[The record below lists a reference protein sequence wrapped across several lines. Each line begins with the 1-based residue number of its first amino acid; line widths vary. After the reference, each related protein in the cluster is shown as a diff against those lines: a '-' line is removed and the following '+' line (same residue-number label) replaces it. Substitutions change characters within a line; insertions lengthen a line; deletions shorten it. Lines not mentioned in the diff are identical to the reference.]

1 MRLDKNFKGRRMVKA
16 GIVGIGRWG
25 QYLVGSVQG
34 TSKYINFTAG
44 VTRTKSK
51 AETFCSEQGIDLRDD
66 YSEILNDNDIDA
78 VVLATPHTQH
88 EEQIIAAA
96 AAGKHIFTEKPFAL
110 DRPSAERAVAAC
122 RKAGVTLALGH
133 NRRFMDNTV
142 ALKAMIEAG
151 ELGTLMHIDGN
162 QSSDLNVAAG
172 AWRDSRDESPA
183 GGMTSLGVH
192 ALDCIIHLAGKI
204 SQIDAY
210 STRRAIEFDID
221 DTTAALLKFENGMT
235 GTLVTLASTARI
247 WHIRIAGS
255 KGWAEMRD
263 HKTLTVCKSDGN
275 PKTIE
280 YEDSPYP
287 HMVSIRGEIEEFAQA
302 TVGNATYRISQDEM
316 IHNAEVL
323 AGLITSAKTGNRML
337 FG

>member
-1 MRLDKNFKGRRMVKA
+1 MINA
-16 GIVGIGRWG
+16 AIVGIGRWG
-25 QYLVGSVQG
+25 QYLVTSVQG
-34 TSKYINFTAG
+34 TSEHIRFTAG

-51 AETFCSEQGIDLRDD
+51 AEAFCSEQGIDLRDD
-66 YSEILNDNDIDA
+66 YSELLNDPNIDA
-78 VVLATPHTQH
+78 IVLATPHTQH
-88 EEQIIAAA
+88 EEQIVAAA
-96 AAGKHIFTEKPFAL
+96 KAGKHVFTEKPFTL

-122 RKAGVTLALGH
+122 KEAGVALALGH
-133 NRRFMDNTV
+133 NRRFMENTV
-142 ALKAMIEAG
+142 ALKAMVEAG

-172 AWRDSRDESPA
+172 AWRDSREESPA

-204 SQIDAY
+204 SAIDAY
-210 STRRAIEFDID
+210 STRRAIGFDID
-221 DTTAALLKFENGMT
+221 DTTAALLRFENGMT

-263 HKTLTVCKSDGN
+263 NKTLTVCKSDGN
-275 PKTIE
+275 PEDIVFD
-280 YEDSPYP
+280 DSPYP
-287 HMVSIRGEIEEFAQA
+287 HMGSITGEIEEFALA
-302 TVGNATYRISQDEM
+302 ASGKATYRISPEEM

-323 AGLITSAKTGNRML
+323 AGLITSAETGNRVT
-337 FG
+337 FS

>member
-1 MRLDKNFKGRRMVKA
+1 MINA
-16 GIVGIGRWG
+16 AIVGIGRWG
-25 QYLVGSVQG
+25 QYLVTSVQG
-34 TSKYINFTAG
+34 SSEHIKFTAG

-51 AETFCSEQGIDLRDD
+51 AEAFCSEQGIDLRDD
-66 YSEILNDNDIDA
+66 YAELLNDPNINA
-78 VVLATPHTQH
+78 IVLATPHTQH
-88 EEQIIAAA
+88 EEQIVAAA
-96 AAGKHIFTEKPFAL
+96 KAGKHVFTEKPFTL

-122 RKAGVTLALGH
+122 KEAGVALALGH
-133 NRRFMDNTV
+133 NRRFMENTV

-172 AWRDSRDESPA
+172 AWRDSREESPA

-204 SQIDAY
+204 SAIDAY
-210 STRRAIEFDID
+210 STRRAIGFDID
-221 DTTAALLKFENGMT
+221 DTTAALLRFENGMT
-235 GTLVTLASTARI
+235 GTLVTMASTAKI

-263 HKTLTVCKSDGN
+263 NKTLTVCKSDGS
-275 PKTIE
+275 PEKIVFD
-280 YEDSPYP
+280 DSPYP
-287 HMVSIRGEIEEFAQA
+287 HMGSISGEIEEFALA
-302 TVGNATYRISQDEM
+302 AAGKASYRISPEEM
-316 IHNAEVL
+316 VHNAEVL
-323 AGLITSAKTGNRML
+323 AGLITSAETGNRVT

>member
-1 MRLDKNFKGRRMVKA
+1 MINA
-16 GIVGIGRWG
+16 AIVGIGRWG
-25 QYLVGSVQG
+25 QYLVTSVQG
-34 TSKYINFTAG
+34 SSEHIKFTAG

-51 AETFCSEQGIDLRDD
+51 AEAFCSEQGIDLRDD
-66 YSEILNDNDIDA
+66 YAELLNDPNIDA
-78 VVLATPHTQH
+78 IVLATPHTQH
-88 EEQIIAAA
+88 EEQIVAAA
-96 AAGKHIFTEKPFAL
+96 KAGKHVFTEKPFTL

-122 RKAGVTLALGH
+122 KEAGVALALGH
-133 NRRFMDNTV
+133 NRRFMENTV

-172 AWRDSRDESPA
+172 AWRDSREESPA

-204 SQIDAY
+204 SAIDAY
-210 STRRAIEFDID
+210 STRRAIGFDID
-221 DTTAALLKFENGMT
+221 DTTAALLRFENGMT
-235 GTLVTLASTARI
+235 GTLVTMASTAKI

-263 HKTLTVCKSDGN
+263 NKTLTVCKSDGS
-275 PKTIE
+275 PEDIVFD
-280 YEDSPYP
+280 DSPYP
-287 HMVSIRGEIEEFAQA
+287 HMGSISGEIEEFALA
-302 TVGNATYRISQDEM
+302 AAGKASYRISPEEM
-316 IHNAEVL
+316 VHNAEVL
-323 AGLITSAKTGNRML
+323 AGLITSAETGNRVT

>member
-1 MRLDKNFKGRRMVKA
+1 MINA
-16 GIVGIGRWG
+16 AIVGIGRWG
-25 QYLVGSVQG
+25 QYLVTSVHGS
-34 TSKYINFTAG
+34 SEHIKFTAG

-51 AETFCSEQGIDLRDD
+51 AEAFCSEQGIDLRDD
-66 YSEILNDNDIDA
+66 YAELLNDPNIDA
-78 VVLATPHTQH
+78 IVLATPHTQH
-88 EEQIIAAA
+88 KEQIVAAA
-96 AAGKHIFTEKPFAL
+96 KAGKHVFTEKPFTL

-122 RKAGVTLALGH
+122 KEAGVALALGH
-133 NRRFMDNTV
+133 NRRFMENTV

-172 AWRDSRDESPA
+172 AWRDSREESPG

-204 SQIDAY
+204 SAIDAY
-210 STRRAIEFDID
+210 STRRAIGFDID
-221 DTTAALLKFENGMT
+221 DTTAALLRFENGMT
-235 GTLVTLASTARI
+235 GTLVTMASTAKI

-263 HKTLTVCKSDGN
+263 NKTLTVCKSDGS
-275 PKTIE
+275 PEDIVFD
-280 YEDSPYP
+280 DSPYP
-287 HMVSIRGEIEEFAQA
+287 HMGSISGEIEEFALA
-302 TVGNATYRISQDEM
+302 AAGKASYRISPEEM
-316 IHNAEVL
+316 VHNAEVL
-323 AGLITSAKTGNRML
+323 AGLITSAETGNRVT

>member
-1 MRLDKNFKGRRMVKA
+1 MINA
-16 GIVGIGRWG
+16 AIVGIGRWG
-25 QYLVGSVQG
+25 QYLVTSVQG
-34 TSKYINFTAG
+34 TSEHIKFTAG

-51 AETFCSEQGIDLRDD
+51 AEAFCSEQSIDLRDD
-66 YSEILNDNDIDA
+66 YAELLDDPAIDA

-96 AAGKHIFTEKPFAL
+96 KAGKHVFTEKPFTL

-122 RKAGVTLALGH
+122 KEAGVALALGH
-133 NRRFMDNTV
+133 NRRFMENTV
-142 ALKAMIEAG
+142 ALKAMIDAG

-172 AWRDSRDESPA
+172 AWRDSREESPA

-204 SQIDAY
+204 SAIDAY
-210 STRRAIEFDID
+210 STRRAIGFDID
-221 DTTAALLKFENGMT
+221 DTTAALLRFENGMT
-235 GTLVTLASTARI
+235 GTLVTMASTARI
-247 WHIRIAGS
+247 WHVRIAGS

-263 HKTLTVCKSDGN
+263 NKTLTVCKSDGN
-275 PKTIE
+275 PEDIV
-280 YEDSPYP
+280 YADSPYP
-287 HMVSIRGEIEEFAQA
+287 HMGSITGEIEEFALA
-302 TVGNATYRISQDEM
+302 AAGKATYRISPEEM

-323 AGLITSAKTGNRML
+323 AGLITSAETGNRVT

>member
-1 MRLDKNFKGRRMVKA
+1 MINA
-16 GIVGIGRWG
+16 AIVGIGRWG
-25 QYLVGSVQG
+25 QYLVTSVQG
-34 TSKYINFTAG
+34 TSEHIKFTAG

-51 AETFCSEQGIDLRDD
+51 AEAFCSEQGIDLRDD
-66 YSEILNDNDIDA
+66 YAELLCDPNIDA
-78 VVLATPHTQH
+78 IVLATPHTQH
-88 EEQIIAAA
+88 EEQIVAAA
-96 AAGKHIFTEKPFAL
+96 KAGKHVFTEKPFTL

-122 RKAGVTLALGH
+122 KEAGVALALGH
-133 NRRFMDNTV
+133 NRRFMENTV

-172 AWRDSRDESPA
+172 AWRDSREESPA

-204 SQIDAY
+204 SAIDAY
-210 STRRAIEFDID
+210 STRRAIGFDID
-221 DTTAALLKFENGMT
+221 DTTAALLRFENGMT
-235 GTLVTLASTARI
+235 GTLVTMASTAKI

-263 HKTLTVCKSDGN
+263 NKTLTVCKSDGN
-275 PKTIE
+275 PEDIVFD
-280 YEDSPYP
+280 DSPYP
-287 HMVSIRGEIEEFAQA
+287 HMGSISGEIEEFALA
-302 TVGNATYRISQDEM
+302 AAGKATYRISPEEM

-323 AGLITSAKTGNRML
+323 AGLITSAETGNRVT

>member
-1 MRLDKNFKGRRMVKA
+1 MINA
-16 GIVGIGRWG
+16 AIVGIGRWG
-25 QYLVGSVQG
+25 QYLVTSVQG
-34 TSKYINFTAG
+34 SSEHIKFTAG

-51 AETFCSEQGIDLRDD
+51 AEAFCSEQGIDLRED
-66 YSEILNDNDIDA
+66 YAELLNDPNIDA
-78 VVLATPHTQH
+78 IVLATPHTQH
-88 EEQIIAAA
+88 EEQIVAAA
-96 AAGKHIFTEKPFAL
+96 KAGKHVFTEKPFTL

-122 RKAGVTLALGH
+122 KEAGVALALGH
-133 NRRFMDNTV
+133 NRRFMENTV

-172 AWRDSRDESPA
+172 AWRDSREESPA

-204 SQIDAY
+204 SAIDAY
-210 STRRAIEFDID
+210 STRRAIGFDID
-221 DTTAALLKFENGMT
+221 DTTAALLRFENGMT
-235 GTLVTLASTARI
+235 GTLVTMASTAKM

-263 HKTLTVCKSDGN
+263 NKTLTVCKSDGS
-275 PKTIE
+275 PEDIVFD
-280 YEDSPYP
+280 DSPYP
-287 HMVSIRGEIEEFAQA
+287 HMGSISGEIEEFALA
-302 TVGNATYRISQDEM
+302 AAGKASYRISPEEM
-316 IHNAEVL
+316 VHNAEVL
-323 AGLITSAKTGNRML
+323 AGLITSAETGNRVT

>member
-1 MRLDKNFKGRRMVKA
+1 MINA
-16 GIVGIGRWG
+16 AIVGIGRWG
-25 QYLVGSVQG
+25 QYLVTSVQG
-34 TSKYINFTAG
+34 TSEHIKFTAG

-51 AETFCSEQGIDLRDD
+51 AEAFCKEQGIDLRDD
-66 YSEILNDNDIDA
+66 YAELLEDPDITA

-96 AAGKHIFTEKPFAL
+96 KAGKHVFTEKPFTL
-110 DRPSAERAVAAC
+110 DRHSAERAVAAC
-122 RKAGVTLALGH
+122 KEAGVALALGH
-133 NRRFMDNTV
+133 NRRFMENTV
-142 ALKAMIEAG
+142 ALKAMIEAD

-172 AWRDSRDESPA
+172 AWRDSREESPA

-204 SQIDAY
+204 SAIDCY
-210 STRRAIEFDID
+210 STRRAIGFDID
-221 DTTAALLKFENGMT
+221 DTTAALLRFENGMT
-235 GTLVTLASTARI
+235 GTLVTMASTAKI

-263 HKTLTVCKSDGN
+263 NKTLTICKSDGS
-275 PKTIE
+275 T
-280 YEDSPYP
+280 EDIVFDDTPYP
-287 HMVSIRGEIEEFAQA
+287 HMGSITGEIEEFALA
-302 TVGNATYRISQDEM
+302 AVGKATYRITPEEM

-323 AGLITSAKTGNRML
+323 AGLITSAETGHRVT

>member
-1 MRLDKNFKGRRMVKA
+1 MINA
-16 GIVGIGRWG
+16 AIVGIGRWG
-25 QYLVGSVQG
+25 QYLVTSVQG
-34 TSKYINFTAG
+34 TSEHIKFTAG

-51 AETFCSEQGIDLRDD
+51 AEAFCSEQGIDLRDE
-66 YSEILNDNDIDA
+66 YAELLNDPSIDA
-78 VVLATPHTQH
+78 IVLATPHTQH
-88 EEQIIAAA
+88 EEQIVAAA
-96 AAGKHIFTEKPFAL
+96 KAGKHVFTEKPFTL

-122 RKAGVTLALGH
+122 KEAGVTLALGH
-133 NRRFMDNTV
+133 NRRFMENTI

-172 AWRDSRDESPA
+172 AWRDSREESPA

-204 SQIDAY
+204 SAIDAY
-210 STRRAIEFDID
+210 STRRAIGFDID
-221 DTTAALLKFENGMT
+221 DTTAALLRFENGMT
-235 GTLVTLASTARI
+235 GTLVTMASTAKI

-263 HKTLTVCKSDGN
+263 NKTLTVCKSDGN
-275 PKTIE
+275 PEDIVFD
-280 YEDSPYP
+280 DSPYP
-287 HMVSIRGEIEEFAQA
+287 HMRSITGEIEEFALA
-302 TVGNATYRISQDEM
+302 AAGKASYRISPEEM
-316 IHNAEVL
+316 VHNAEVL
-323 AGLITSAKTGNRML
+323 AGLITSAETGNRVT

>member
-1 MRLDKNFKGRRMVKA
+1 MINA
-16 GIVGIGRWG
+16 AIVGIGRWG
-25 QYLVGSVQG
+25 QYLVTSVQG
-34 TSKYINFTAG
+34 SSEHIKFTAG

-51 AETFCSEQGIDLRDD
+51 AEAFCSEQGIDLRDD
-66 YSEILNDNDIDA
+66 YAELLNDPNIDA
-78 VVLATPHTQH
+78 IVLATPHTQH
-88 EEQIIAAA
+88 KEQIVAAA
-96 AAGKHIFTEKPFAL
+96 KAGKHVFTEKPFTL

-122 RKAGVTLALGH
+122 KEAGVALALGH
-133 NRRFMDNTV
+133 NRRFMENTV

-172 AWRDSRDESPA
+172 AWRDSREESPA

-204 SQIDAY
+204 SAIDAY
-210 STRRAIEFDID
+210 STRRAIGFDID
-221 DTTAALLKFENGMT
+221 DTTAALLRFENGMT
-235 GTLVTLASTARI
+235 GTLVTMASTAKI

-263 HKTLTVCKSDGN
+263 NKTLTVCKSDGS
-275 PKTIE
+275 PEKIVFD
-280 YEDSPYP
+280 DSPYP
-287 HMVSIRGEIEEFAQA
+287 HMGSISGEIEEFALA
-302 TVGNATYRISQDEM
+302 AAGKASYRISPEEM
-316 IHNAEVL
+316 VHNAEVL
-323 AGLITSAKTGNRML
+323 AGLITSAETGNRVT

>member
-1 MRLDKNFKGRRMVKA
+1 MINA
-16 GIVGIGRWG
+16 AIVGIGRWG
-25 QYLVGSVQG
+25 QYLVTSVQG
-34 TSKYINFTAG
+34 SSEHIKFTAG

-51 AETFCSEQGIDLRDD
+51 AEAFCSEQVIDLRDD
-66 YSEILNDNDIDA
+66 YAELLNDPNIDA
-78 VVLATPHTQH
+78 IVLATPHTQH
-88 EEQIIAAA
+88 EEQIVAAA
-96 AAGKHIFTEKPFAL
+96 KAGKHVFTEKPFTL

-122 RKAGVTLALGH
+122 KEAGVALALGH
-133 NRRFMDNTV
+133 NRRFMENTV

-172 AWRDSRDESPA
+172 AWRDSREESPA

-204 SQIDAY
+204 SAIDAY
-210 STRRAIEFDID
+210 STRRAIGFDID
-221 DTTAALLKFENGMT
+221 DTTAALLRFENGMT
-235 GTLVTLASTARI
+235 GTLVTMASTAKI

-263 HKTLTVCKSDGN
+263 NKTLTVCKSDG
-275 PKTIE
+275 ILE
-280 YEDSPYP
+280 HIVFDDSPYP
-287 HMVSIRGEIEEFAQA
+287 HMGSISGEIEEFALA
-302 TVGNATYRISQDEM
+302 AAGKASYRISPEEM
-316 IHNAEVL
+316 VHNAEVL
-323 AGLITSAKTGNRML
+323 AGLITSAETGNRVT

>member
-1 MRLDKNFKGRRMVKA
+1 MINA
-16 GIVGIGRWG
+16 AIVGIGRWG
-25 QYLVGSVQG
+25 QYLVTSVQG
-34 TSKYINFTAG
+34 TSEHIKFTAG

-51 AETFCSEQGIDLRDD
+51 AEAFCSEQGIDLRDD
-66 YSEILNDNDIDA
+66 YAELLNDPNINA
-78 VVLATPHTQH
+78 IVLATPHTQH
-88 EEQIIAAA
+88 EEQIVAAA
-96 AAGKHIFTEKPFAL
+96 KAGKHVFTEKPFTL

-122 RKAGVTLALGH
+122 KEAGVALALGH
-133 NRRFMDNTV
+133 NRRFMENTV

-172 AWRDSRDESPA
+172 AWRDSREESPA

-204 SQIDAY
+204 SAIDAY
-210 STRRAIEFDID
+210 STRRAIGFDID
-221 DTTAALLKFENGMT
+221 DTTAALLRFENGMT
-235 GTLVTLASTARI
+235 GTLVTMASTAKI

-263 HKTLTVCKSDGN
+263 NKTLTVCKSDGN
-275 PKTIE
+275 PEDIVFG
-280 YEDSPYP
+280 DSPYP
-287 HMVSIRGEIEEFAQA
+287 HMGSITGEIEEFALA
-302 TVGNATYRISQDEM
+302 AAGKASYRISPEEM
-316 IHNAEVL
+316 VHNAEVL
-323 AGLITSAKTGNRML
+323 AGLITSAETGNRVT

>member
-1 MRLDKNFKGRRMVKA
+1 MINA
-16 GIVGIGRWG
+16 AIVGIGRWG
-25 QYLVGSVQG
+25 QYLVTSVQG
-34 TSKYINFTAG
+34 SSEHIKFTAG

-51 AETFCSEQGIDLRDD
+51 AEAFCSEQGIDLRDD
-66 YSEILNDNDIDA
+66 YAELLNDPNINA
-78 VVLATPHTQH
+78 IVLATPHTQH
-88 EEQIIAAA
+88 EEQIVAAA
-96 AAGKHIFTEKPFAL
+96 KAGKHVFTEKPFTL

-122 RKAGVTLALGH
+122 KEAGVALALGH
-133 NRRFMDNTV
+133 NRRFMENTV

-172 AWRDSRDESPA
+172 AWRDSREESPG

-204 SQIDAY
+204 SAIDAY
-210 STRRAIEFDID
+210 STRRAIGFDID
-221 DTTAALLKFENGMT
+221 DTTAALLRFENGMT
-235 GTLVTLASTARI
+235 GTLVTMASTAKI

-263 HKTLTVCKSDGN
+263 NKMLTVCKSDGS
-275 PKTIE
+275 PEDIVFD
-280 YEDSPYP
+280 DSPYP
-287 HMVSIRGEIEEFAQA
+287 HMGSISGEIEEFALA
-302 TVGNATYRISQDEM
+302 AAGKASYRISPEEM
-316 IHNAEVL
+316 VHNAEVL
-323 AGLITSAKTGNRML
+323 AGLITSAETGNRVT

>member
-1 MRLDKNFKGRRMVKA
+1 MINA
-16 GIVGIGRWG
+16 AIVGIGRWG
-25 QYLVGSVQG
+25 QYLVTSVQG
-34 TSKYINFTAG
+34 SSEHIKFTAG

-51 AETFCSEQGIDLRDD
+51 AEAFCSEQGIDLRDD
-66 YSEILNDNDIDA
+66 YAELLNDPNIDA
-78 VVLATPHTQH
+78 IVLATPHTQH
-88 EEQIIAAA
+88 KEQIVAAA
-96 AAGKHIFTEKPFAL
+96 KAGKHVFTEKPFTL

-122 RKAGVTLALGH
+122 KEAGVALALGH
-133 NRRFMDNTV
+133 NRRFMENTV

-172 AWRDSRDESPA
+172 AWRDSREESPA

-204 SQIDAY
+204 SAIDAY
-210 STRRAIEFDID
+210 STRRAIGFDID
-221 DTTAALLKFENGMT
+221 DTTAALLRFENGMT
-235 GTLVTLASTARI
+235 GTLVTMASTAKI

-263 HKTLTVCKSDGN
+263 NKTLTVCKSDGS
-275 PKTIE
+275 PEDIVFD
-280 YEDSPYP
+280 DSPYP
-287 HMVSIRGEIEEFAQA
+287 HMGSISGEIEEFALA
-302 TVGNATYRISQDEM
+302 AAGKASYRISPEEM
-316 IHNAEVL
+316 VHNAEVL
-323 AGLITSAKTGNRML
+323 AGLITSAETGNRVT

>member
-1 MRLDKNFKGRRMVKA
+1 MINA
-16 GIVGIGRWG
+16 AIVGIGRWG
-25 QYLVGSVQG
+25 QYLVTSVQG
-34 TSKYINFTAG
+34 SSEHIKFTAG

-51 AETFCSEQGIDLRDD
+51 AEAFCSEQGIDLRDD
-66 YSEILNDNDIDA
+66 YAELLNDLNIDA
-78 VVLATPHTQH
+78 IVLATPHTQH
-88 EEQIIAAA
+88 EEQIVAAA
-96 AAGKHIFTEKPFAL
+96 KAGKHVFTEKPFTL

-122 RKAGVTLALGH
+122 KEAGVALALGH
-133 NRRFMDNTV
+133 NRRFMENTV

-172 AWRDSRDESPA
+172 AWRDSREESPA

-204 SQIDAY
+204 SAIDAY
-210 STRRAIEFDID
+210 STRRAIGFDID
-221 DTTAALLKFENGMT
+221 DTTAALLRFENGMT
-235 GTLVTLASTARI
+235 GTLVTMASTAKI

-263 HKTLTVCKSDGN
+263 NKTLTVCKSDGSPEN
-275 PKTIE
+275 IVFD
-280 YEDSPYP
+280 DSPYP
-287 HMVSIRGEIEEFAQA
+287 HMGSISGEIEEFALA
-302 TVGNATYRISQDEM
+302 AAGKASYRISPEEM
-316 IHNAEVL
+316 VHNAEVL
-323 AGLITSAKTGNRML
+323 AGLITSAETGNRVT

>member
-1 MRLDKNFKGRRMVKA
+1 MINA
-16 GIVGIGRWG
+16 AIVGIGRWG
-25 QYLVGSVQG
+25 QYLVTSVQG
-34 TSKYINFTAG
+34 SSEHIKFTAG

-51 AETFCSEQGIDLRDD
+51 AEAFCSEQVIDLRDD
-66 YSEILNDNDIDA
+66 YAELLNDPNIDA
-78 VVLATPHTQH
+78 IVLATPHTQH
-88 EEQIIAAA
+88 EEQIVAAA
-96 AAGKHIFTEKPFAL
+96 KAGKHVFTEKPFTL

-122 RKAGVTLALGH
+122 KEAGVALALGH
-133 NRRFMDNTV
+133 NRRFMENTV

-172 AWRDSRDESPA
+172 AWRDSREESPA

-204 SQIDAY
+204 SAIDAY
-210 STRRAIEFDID
+210 STRRAIGFDID
-221 DTTAALLKFENGMT
+221 DTTAALLRFENGMT
-235 GTLVTLASTARI
+235 GTLVTMASTAKI

-263 HKTLTVCKSDGN
+263 NKTLTVCKSDGS
-275 PKTIE
+275 PEDIVFD
-280 YEDSPYP
+280 DSPYP
-287 HMVSIRGEIEEFAQA
+287 HMGSISGEIEEFALA
-302 TVGNATYRISQDEM
+302 AAGKASYRISPEEM
-316 IHNAEVL
+316 VHNAEVL
-323 AGLITSAKTGNRML
+323 AGLITSAETGNRVT

>member
-1 MRLDKNFKGRRMVKA
+1 MINA
-16 GIVGIGRWG
+16 AIVGIGRWG
-25 QYLVGSVQG
+25 QYLVTSVQG
-34 TSKYINFTAG
+34 SSEHIKFTAG

-51 AETFCSEQGIDLRDD
+51 AEAFCSEQGIDLRDD
-66 YSEILNDNDIDA
+66 YAELLNDPNIDA
-78 VVLATPHTQH
+78 IVLATPHTQH
-88 EEQIIAAA
+88 EEQIVAAA
-96 AAGKHIFTEKPFAL
+96 KAGKHVFTEKPFTL

-122 RKAGVTLALGH
+122 KEAGVALALGH
-133 NRRFMDNTV
+133 NRRFMENTV

-172 AWRDSRDESPA
+172 AWRDSREESPA

-204 SQIDAY
+204 SAIDAY
-210 STRRAIEFDID
+210 STRRAIGFDID
-221 DTTAALLKFENGMT
+221 DTTAALLRFENGMT
-235 GTLVTLASTARI
+235 GTLVSMASTAKI

-263 HKTLTVCKSDGN
+263 NKMLTVCKSDGS
-275 PKTIE
+275 PEDIVFD
-280 YEDSPYP
+280 DSPYP
-287 HMVSIRGEIEEFAQA
+287 HMGSISGEIEEFALA
-302 TVGNATYRISQDEM
+302 AAGKASYRISPEEM
-316 IHNAEVL
+316 VHNAEVL
-323 AGLITSAKTGNRML
+323 AGLITSAETGNRVT